1 MSDRPTP
8 TGSPPGFSNDDLPTS
23 RPSAKTLLQIAGVVL
38 GVIFL
43 LGLIVF
49 VALLVAFR

>member
-1 MSDRPTP
+1 MV
-8 TGSPPGFSNDDLPTS
+8 
-23 RPSAKTLLQIAGVVL
+23 LQIAGVVL

-43 LGLIVF
+43 LGLFVL

>member
-8 TGSPPGFSNDDLPTS
+8 TDTPPSFSNDDLPAS
-23 RPSAKTLLQIAGVVL
+23 RPSAKTLLQIAGVIL

-49 VALLVAFR
+49 VALLVAFW